1 MVGLVGCTPA
11 GGAGSGVPSLT
22 PPPAIEPGIYTG
34 SVSSVIDA
42 TIFDTLGELSPIS
55 QSDFQTST
63 ETVTIGPNGRPIN
76 DAGDEVGRGDR
87 ITSRLGDVAIF
98 EQVVRTVVISDN
110 GVVVLADAILAL
122 DLVELLGVVELDGTT
137 RTTYTVDR
145 LGNLDVVSQ
154 WDGVGR
160 IDELSLTIR
169 LSIES
174 TGTLR
179 K

>member
-1 MVGLVGCTPA
+1 
-11 GGAGSGVPSLT
+11 
-22 PPPAIEPGIYTG
+22 
-34 SVSSVIDA
+34 
-42 TIFDTLGELSPIS
+42 
-55 QSDFQTST
+55 
-63 ETVTIGPNGRPIN
+63 
-76 DAGDEVGRGDR
+76 VGRGDR